1 MSDIYINRVDDNIA
15 GKNLCFIMYSND
27 HPSPMVAYRGVLL
40 DLLRVIL
47 RIKRAIY
54 STEKDAGTPDFWI
67 DAIKE
72 VYSDKANHLGEFN
85 EEQALK
91 VYKEIKL

>member
-1 MSDIYINRVDDNIA
+1 MVDDNIA
-15 GKNLCFIMYSND
+15 GKNLCFIIGSDGNLR
-27 HPSPMVAYRGVLL
+27 VAYKGVLL
-40 DLLRVIL
+40 DLLSVIL
-47 RIKRAIY
+47 KINRVAY
-54 STEKDAGTPDFWI
+54 ATEEDVNTPDFWI

-91 VYKEIKL
+91 VFKEIRL